1 MRVVERELSEA
12 SLLILSPAD
21 KGTTNAIKAS
31 DGYELQAWPPLS
43 LIVRSSDR
51 LSVSCTCIRLVPET
65 CE

>member
-43 LIVRSSDR
+43 LIV
-51 LSVSCTCIRLVPET
+51 
-65 CE
+65 